1 MQFRKIIPNLEVSY
15 EKPVMSVIGT
25 INGKA
30 PKGNVLVVNTGS
42 ITTKFAYYRDGE
54 TVLDQKLEHSV
65 EELSQFADV
74 MDQDQMR
81 TDKILGAL
89 REKGIRLEDIDI
101 VMARGGLFTPCIT
114 GVYNVNADMRE
125 VLSSSRDGNHA
136 CNLSALIGD
145 NIAQE
150 INALRDKEGIEPR
163 FGKCVAY
170 VADPP
175 MADEMLPECHVGGI
189 PEFPRK
195 TLFHA
200 LNTRA
205 IMRQFLRDTGRKAE
219 DTTAVICHMGGGVTI
234 SLHRAGKV
242 IDTSHGLGGDGPIT
256 PERAGCC
263 PPYPLIDMCFSGK
276 YTKQEIKR
284 KLIGRGGAVA
294 YFGTNDMRVIVQRAK
309 EGIPEYVVFM
319 KAFVLNIAKYIVAQA
334 AVVDG
339 KVDVIILTGGVAYSK
354 DITDAIT
361 RKVDWVAPVRV
372 YPGENELQSLAENGY
387 IILAGETKIHTYD
400 KDRIIED

>member
-1 MQFRKIIPNLEVSY
+1 MNK
-15 EKPVMSVIGT
+15 GT
-25 INGKA
+25 I
-30 PKGNVLVVNTGS
+30 LVVNTGS
-42 ITTKFAYYRDGE
+42 ITTKFAVYKDGKVFLE
-54 TVLDQKLEHSV
+54 QKLEHSV
-65 EELSQFADV
+65 EELSQFANV
-74 MDQDQMR
+74 MDQDRMR
-81 TDKILGAL
+81 TNAIVDAL
-89 REKGIRLEDIDI
+89 AQNGIKLEDIDI
-101 VMARGGLFTPCIT
+101 VMCRGGLFTPCIT

-125 VLSSSRDGNHA
+125 VLATSRDGNHA

-145 NIAQE
+145 NLATE
-150 INALRDKEGIEPR
+150 INELREKQGIKAP

-175 MADEMLPECHVGGI
+175 MADEMLPECHVGGL

-205 IMRQFLRDTGRKAE
+205 IMRRYLRETGRKAE
-219 DTTAVICHMGGGVTI
+219 DTTAIICHMGGGVTI
-234 SLHRAGKV
+234 SLHRGGRV

-276 YTKQEIKR
+276 YTKEEIKK
-284 KLIGRGGAVA
+284 KLIGKGGAVA
-294 YFGTNDMRVIVQRAK
+294 YFGTNDMREIVERAN
-309 EGIPEYVVFM
+309 EGQPDYALFL
-319 KAFVLNIAKYIVAQA
+319 KAFVLNIAKYIVSQG

-361 RKVDWVAPVRV
+361 KKVSWLAPVKV
-372 YPGENELQSLAENGY
+372 YPGENELESLAENGY
-387 IILAGETKIHTYD
+387 IILSGQTKIHTYN

>member
-1 MQFRKIIPNLEVSY
+1 MAET
-15 EKPVMSVIGT
+15 KPQIGT
-25 INGKA
+25 I
-30 PKGNVLVVNTGS
+30 LVVNTGS
-42 ITTKFAYYRDGE
+42 ITTKFAVYKDGKCILE
-54 TVLDQKLEHSV
+54 RKLEHTV
-65 EELSQFADV
+65 KELSRFADV
-74 MDQDQMR
+74 MDQDHMR
-81 TDKILGAL
+81 TDAIINALGEHKIP
-89 REKGIRLEDIDI
+89 LESIDI
-101 VMARGGLFTPCIT
+101 VMCRGGLFTPCVT

-125 VLSSSRDGNHA
+125 VLASSREGNHA

-145 NIAQE
+145 NIAHT
-150 INALRDKEGIEPR
+150 INKLRKEEGLTPR
-163 FGKCVAY
+163 FGPCIAY

-189 PEFPRK
+189 PEFPRR

-205 IMRQFLRDTGRKAE
+205 IMRRYLKDTGRKAE
-219 DTTAVICHMGGGVTI
+219 DTTAIICHMGGGVTI
-234 SLHRAGKV
+234 SLHRNGRV

-284 KLIGRGGAVA
+284 KLIGQGGAVA
-294 YFGTNDMRVIVQRAK
+294 YFGTNDMREVVKHAN
-309 EGIPEYVVFM
+309 EGDEKYVVFM
-319 KAFVLNIAKYIVAQA
+319 KAFVLNIAKYIVAQG

-354 DITDAIT
+354 DITDAIAK
-361 RKVDWVAPVRV
+361 KVSWLAPVVV
-372 YPGENELQSLAENGY
+372 YPGENELASLAENGY
-387 IILAGETKIHTYD
+387 IILAGDTKIHTYN
-400 KDRIIED
+400 KDHIIED

>member
-1 MQFRKIIPNLEVSY
+1 
-15 EKPVMSVIGT
+15 MSAIAT

-30 PKGNVLVVNTGS
+30 PKGNILVVNTGS
-42 ITTKFAYYRDGE
+42 ITTKFAYYSDGE
-54 TVLDQKLEHSV
+54 IVLEQKLEHSV
-65 EELSQFADV
+65 EELSRFADV
-74 MDQDQMR
+74 MDQDKMR
-81 TDKILGAL
+81 TAEILGAL
-89 REKGIRLEDIDI
+89 KEKGIRLEDIDI

-125 VLSSSRDGNHA
+125 VLATSRDGNHA
-136 CNLSALIGD
+136 CNLSAIIGD
-145 NIAQE
+145 DIANE
-150 INALRDKEGIEPR
+150 INAIREKKGITPR
-163 FGKCVAY
+163 FGPCVAY

-205 IMRQFLRDTGRKAE
+205 IMRQYLRDTGRKAE

-234 SLHRAGKV
+234 SLHRGGRV

-263 PPYPLIDMCFSGK
+263 PPYPLIDMCFSGQ
-276 YTKQEIKR
+276 YSKQEIKK
-284 KLIGRGGAVA
+284 KLIGKGGAVA
-294 YFGTNDMRVIVQRAK
+294 YFGTNDMRVIVQKAK
-309 EGIPEYVVFM
+309 EGLPDYVVFM

-361 RKVDWVAPVRV
+361 RKVEWVAPVRV
-372 YPGENELQSLAENGY
+372 YPGENELNSLAENGY
-387 IILAGETKIHTYD
+387 IILAGDTKIHTYN

>member
-1 MQFRKIIPNLEVSY
+1 MITSDK
-15 EKPVMSVIGT
+15 KPQRGT
-25 INGKA
+25 I
-30 PKGNVLVVNTGS
+30 LVVNTGS
-42 ITTKFAYYRDGE
+42 ITTKFAVWKDGE
-54 TVLDQKLEHSV
+54 CILEQKLEHTV
-65 EELSQFADV
+65 AELAHFADV

-81 TDKILGAL
+81 TEAIISALG
-89 REKGIRLEDIDI
+89 KQGIRLEDIDI
-101 VMARGGLFTPCIT
+101 VMCRGGLFTPCIT

-125 VLSSSRDGNHA
+125 VLSTSREGNHA

-145 NIAQE
+145 NIAHN
-150 INALRDKEGIEPR
+150 INELRDKEGLKPA
-163 FGKCVAY
+163 FGPCVAY

-189 PEFPRK
+189 PEFPRR

-205 IMRQFLRDTGRKAE
+205 IMRRYLRESGRKAE
-219 DTTAVICHMGGGVTI
+219 DTTAIICHMGGGVTI
-234 SLHRAGKV
+234 STHRGGRV

-276 YTKQEIKR
+276 YTKEEIKK

-294 YFGTNDMRVIVQRAK
+294 YFGTNDMREVVKHAK
-309 EGIPEYVVFM
+309 EGKEEYVVFM
-319 KAFVLNIAKYIVAQA
+319 KAFVLNIAKYIVAQGA
-334 AVVDG
+334 LVEG
-339 KVDVIILTGGVAYSK
+339 KVDVIILTGGVAFST

-361 RKVDWVAPVRV
+361 KKVSWLAPVVV
-372 YPGENELQSLAENGY
+372 YPGENELASLAENGY
-387 IILAGETKIHTYD
+387 IILAGETKIHTYN
-400 KDRIIED
+400 KDHLIED

>member
-1 MQFRKIIPNLEVSY
+1 
-15 EKPVMSVIGT
+15 MSVIGT

-30 PKGNVLVVNTGS
+30 PQGIVLVVNTGS
-42 ITTKFAYYRDGE
+42 ITTKFAVYRDGE
-54 TVLDQKLEHSV
+54 PILDQKLEHSV

-89 REKGIRLEDIDI
+89 REKGIRVEDIDI

-125 VLSSSRDGNHA
+125 VLATSRDGNHA

-145 NIAQE
+145 NIAHE
-150 INALRDKEGIEPR
+150 INELREKEGLTPR
-163 FGKCVAY
+163 FGACVAY

-234 SLHRAGKV
+234 SLHRGGRV

-276 YTKQEIKR
+276 YTKEEIKK
-284 KLIGRGGAVA
+284 KLIGHGGAVA
-294 YFGTNDMRVIVQRAK
+294 YFGTNDMRVVVQRAK

-361 RKVDWVAPVRV
+361 RKVEWVAPVKV
-372 YPGENELQSLAENGY
+372 YPGENELNSLAENGY
-387 IILAGETKIHTYD
+387 IILAGATKIHTYN
-400 KDRIIED
+400 KNRIIED

>member
-1 MQFRKIIPNLEVSY
+1 MNKGII
-15 EKPVMSVIGT
+15 
-25 INGKA
+25 
-30 PKGNVLVVNTGS
+30 LVVNTGS
-42 ITTKFAYYRDGE
+42 ITTKFAVYKDGKVILE
-54 TVLDQKLEHSV
+54 QKLEHSV
-65 EELSQFADV
+65 EELSKFANV
-74 MDQDQMR
+74 MDQDRMR
-81 TDKILGAL
+81 TDAIVDSLAHN
-89 REKGIRLEDIDI
+89 GIKLEDIDI
-101 VMARGGLFTPCIT
+101 VMCRGGLFTPCIT

-125 VLSSSRDGNHA
+125 VLATSRDGNHA

-145 NIAQE
+145 NLATE
-150 INALRDKEGIEPR
+150 INEIREKNGIAAP

-175 MADEMLPECHVGGI
+175 MADEMLPECHVGGL

-205 IMRQFLRDTGRKAE
+205 IMRRYLRETGRKAE
-219 DTTAVICHMGGGVTI
+219 DTTAIICHMGGGVTI
-234 SLHRAGKV
+234 SLHRGGRV

-276 YTKQEIKR
+276 YTKDEIKK
-284 KLIGRGGAVA
+284 KLIGKGGAVA
-294 YFGTNDMRVIVQRAK
+294 YFGTNDMREIVKRAN
-309 EGIPEYVVFM
+309 EGQPDYALFL
-319 KAFVLNIAKYIVAQA
+319 KAFVLNIAKYIVSQG

-361 RKVDWVAPVRV
+361 KKVSWLAPVKV
-372 YPGENELQSLAENGY
+372 YPGENELESLAENGY
-387 IILAGETKIHTYD
+387 IILSGQTKIHTYN

>member
-1 MQFRKIIPNLEVSY
+1 METLTTVTGNTIPEPMKIVEN
-15 EKPVMSVIGT
+15 

-30 PKGNVLVVNTGS
+30 PVGNVLVVNTGS
-42 ITTKFAYYRDGE
+42 ITTKFGYYVDGE
-54 TVLDQKLEHSV
+54 VVLDRKLEHSV
-65 EELSQFADV
+65 EELSQFKNV
-74 MDQDQMR
+74 MEQDKMR
-81 TDKILGAL
+81 TKAILDAL
-89 REKGIRLEDIDI
+89 KDLGVKLEDIDI
-101 VMARGGLFTPCIT
+101 VMCRGGLFTPCIT
-114 GVYNVNADMRE
+114 GVYNVNDDMRE

-145 NIAQE
+145 DIANE
-150 INALRDKEGIEPR
+150 INAKREKEGLKAR

-189 PEFPRK
+189 PEFHRS

-205 IMRQFLRDTGRKAE
+205 IMRKYLRDTGRKAE
-219 DTTAVICHMGGGVTI
+219 DTTAIICHMGGGVTI
-234 SLHRAGKV
+234 STHRGGKV

-276 YTKQEIKR
+276 YTKEEIKK
-284 KLIGRGGAVA
+284 KLIGHGGAVA
-294 YFGTNDMRVIVQRAK
+294 YFGTNDMRIVEQRAQ
-309 EGIPEYVVFM
+309 EGRPEYVVFM
-319 KAFVLNIAKYIVAQA
+319 KAFVLNIAKYIVAQG

-339 KVDVIILTGGVAYSK
+339 KVDIIILTGGVAYSK
-354 DITDAIT
+354 TITDAIAK
-361 RKVDWVAPVRV
+361 KVSWVAPVKV
-372 YPGENELQSLAENGY
+372 YPGENELGSLAENGY
-387 IILAGETKIHTYD
+387 IILAGATKIHTYN

>member
-1 MQFRKIIPNLEVSY
+1 MTAS
-15 EKPVMSVIGT
+15 EKKGQRGT
-25 INGKA
+25 I
-30 PKGNVLVVNTGS
+30 LVVNTGS
-42 ITTKFAYYRDGE
+42 ITTKFAVYKNGE
-54 TVLDQKLEHSV
+54 CILEQKLEHSV
-65 EELSQFADV
+65 AELAHFADV

-81 TDKILGAL
+81 TDAIISALGQQ
-89 REKGIRLEDIDI
+89 GIHLEDIDI
-101 VMARGGLFTPCIT
+101 VMCRGGLFTPCIT

-125 VLSSSRDGNHA
+125 VLSTSREGNHA

-145 NIAQE
+145 NIARN
-150 INALRDKEGIEPR
+150 INKLRDKEGLKPA
-163 FGKCVAY
+163 FGPCVAY

-189 PEFPRK
+189 PEFPRR

-205 IMRQFLRDTGRKAE
+205 IMRRYLQESGRKAE
-219 DTTAVICHMGGGVTI
+219 ETTAIICHMGGGVTI
-234 SLHRAGKV
+234 STHRGGRV

-276 YTKQEIKR
+276 YTKEEIKK

-294 YFGTNDMRVIVQRAK
+294 YFGTNDMREVVKHAK
-309 EGIPEYVVFM
+309 EGKEEYVVFM
-319 KAFVLNIAKYIVAQA
+319 KAFVLNIAKYIVAQGA
-334 AVVDG
+334 LVEG
-339 KVDVIILTGGVAYSK
+339 KVDVIILTGGVAFST

-361 RKVDWVAPVRV
+361 KKVNWLAPVVV
-372 YPGENELQSLAENGY
+372 YPGENELASLAENGY
-387 IILAGETKIHTYD
+387 IILAGETKIHTYN
-400 KDRIIED
+400 KDHLIED

>member
-1 MQFRKIIPNLEVSY
+1 METLTTVTGNTIPEPMKIVEN
-15 EKPVMSVIGT
+15 

-30 PKGNVLVVNTGS
+30 PVGNVLVVNTGS
-42 ITTKFAYYRDGE
+42 ITTKFGYYVDGE
-54 TVLDQKLEHSV
+54 VVLDRKLEHSV
-65 EELSQFADV
+65 EELSQFKNV
-74 MDQDQMR
+74 MEQDKMR
-81 TDKILGAL
+81 TKAILDAL
-89 REKGIRLEDIDI
+89 KDLGVKLEDIDI
-101 VMARGGLFTPCIT
+101 VMCRGGLFTPCIT
-114 GVYNVNADMRE
+114 GVYNVNEDMRE

-145 NIAQE
+145 DIAGE
-150 INALRDKEGIEPR
+150 INAKREKEGLKAR

-189 PEFPRK
+189 PEFRRA

-205 IMRQFLRDTGRKAE
+205 IMRRYLRDTGRKAE
-219 DTTAVICHMGGGVTI
+219 DTTAIICHMGGGVTI
-234 SLHRAGKV
+234 SLHRDGRV

-276 YTKQEIKR
+276 YTKEEIKK
-284 KLIGRGGAVA
+284 KLIGHGGAVA
-294 YFGTNDMRVIVQRAK
+294 YFGTNDMRIVEQRAQ
-309 EGIPEYVVFM
+309 EGRPEYVVFM
-319 KAFVLNIAKYIVAQA
+319 KAFVLNIAKYIVAQG

-339 KVDVIILTGGVAYSK
+339 KVDIIILTGGVAYSK
-354 DITDAIT
+354 TITDAIAK
-361 RKVDWVAPVRV
+361 KVSWVAPVKV
-372 YPGENELQSLAENGY
+372 YPGENELGSLAENGY
-387 IILAGETKIHTYD
+387 IILAGATKIHTYN

>member
-1 MQFRKIIPNLEVSY
+1 MITTDNNTR
-15 EKPVMSVIGT
+15 GT
-25 INGKA
+25 
-30 PKGNVLVVNTGS
+30 VLVVNTGS
-42 ITTKFAYYRDGE
+42 ITTKFAVYRDGACILE
-54 TVLDQKLEHSV
+54 QKLEHSV
-65 EELSQFADV
+65 EELSKFADV
-74 MDQDQMR
+74 MDQDGMR
-81 TDKILGAL
+81 TRAILGAL
-89 REKGIRLEDIDI
+89 AEKGIRLQDIDI
-101 VMARGGLFTPCIT
+101 VMCRGGLFTPCIT

-125 VLSSSRDGNHA
+125 VLSTSRDGNHA

-145 NIAQE
+145 NIARE
-150 INALRDKEGIEPR
+150 INEIRSKAGTAAGNAP
-163 FGKCVAY
+163 CVAY

-175 MADEMLPECHVGGI
+175 MADEMLPECHIGGI

-205 IMRQFLRDTGRKAE
+205 IMRRYLRETGRKAE

-234 SLHRAGKV
+234 SLHRGGRV

-276 YTKQEIKR
+276 YTKEEIKK

-294 YFGTNDMRVIVQRAK
+294 WFGTNDMREIVKHANAGEEK
-309 EGIPEYVVFM
+309 YVVFL
-319 KAFVLNIAKYIVAQA
+319 KAFVLNISKYIVAQA

-339 KVDVIILTGGVAYSK
+339 RVDAIILTGGVAYSK

-361 RKVDWVAPVRV
+361 AKVSWVAPVVV
-372 YPGENELQSLAENGY
+372 YPGENELDSLAENGY
-387 IILAGETKIHTYD
+387 IILAGKTKIHTYC
-400 KDRIIED
+400 KDRLIED

>member
-1 MQFRKIIPNLEVSY
+1 MNK
-15 EKPVMSVIGT
+15 GT
-25 INGKA
+25 I
-30 PKGNVLVVNTGS
+30 LVVNTGS
-42 ITTKFAYYRDGE
+42 ITTKFAVYKDGKVFLE
-54 TVLDQKLEHSV
+54 KKLEHSV
-65 EELSQFADV
+65 EELSQFANV
-74 MDQDQMR
+74 MDQDRMR
-81 TDKILGAL
+81 TNAIVDSLAQN
-89 REKGIRLEDIDI
+89 GIKLEDIDI
-101 VMARGGLFTPCIT
+101 VMCRGGLFTPCIT

-125 VLSSSRDGNHA
+125 VLATSRDGNHA

-145 NIAQE
+145 NLATE
-150 INALRDKEGIEPR
+150 INEIREKNGIATP

-175 MADEMLPECHVGGI
+175 MADEMLPECHVGGL

-205 IMRQFLRDTGRKAE
+205 IMRRYLRETGRKAE
-219 DTTAVICHMGGGVTI
+219 DTTAIICHMGGGVTI
-234 SLHRAGKV
+234 SLHRGGRV

-276 YTKQEIKR
+276 YTKEEIKK
-284 KLIGRGGAVA
+284 KLIGKGGAVA
-294 YFGTNDMRVIVQRAK
+294 YFGTNDMREIVKRAN
-309 EGIPEYVVFM
+309 EGQPDYALFL
-319 KAFVLNIAKYIVAQA
+319 KAFVLNIAKYIVSQG

-361 RKVDWVAPVRV
+361 KKVSWLAPVKV
-372 YPGENELQSLAENGY
+372 YPGENELESLAENGY
-387 IILAGETKIHTYD
+387 IILSGQTKIHTYN

>member
-1 MQFRKIIPNLEVSY
+1 MNK
-15 EKPVMSVIGT
+15 GT
-25 INGKA
+25 I
-30 PKGNVLVVNTGS
+30 LVVNTGS
-42 ITTKFAYYRDGE
+42 ITTKFAVYKDGKVFLE
-54 TVLDQKLEHSV
+54 QKLEHSV
-65 EELSQFADV
+65 EQLSQFADV
-74 MDQDQMR
+74 MDQERMR
-81 TDKILGAL
+81 TDAIVDAL
-89 REKGIRLEDIDI
+89 VEKGMKLEDIDI
-101 VMARGGLFTPCIT
+101 VMCRGGLFTPCIT

-125 VLSSSRDGNHA
+125 VLATSRDGKHA

-145 NIAQE
+145 NLASE
-150 INALRDKEGIEPR
+150 INQIREKKGLPAP

-175 MADEMLPECHVGGI
+175 MADEMLPECHVGGL

-200 LNTRA
+200 LNSRA
-205 IMRQFLRDTGRKAE
+205 IMRRYLRETGRKAE
-219 DTTAVICHMGGGVTI
+219 ETTAIICHMGGGVTI
-234 SLHRAGKV
+234 SLHRGGKV

-276 YTKQEIKR
+276 YTKEEIKK
-284 KLIGRGGAVA
+284 KLIGKGGAVA
-294 YFGTNDMRVIVQRAK
+294 YFGTNDMREIVKRAN
-309 EGIPEYVVFM
+309 EGKADYALFL
-319 KAFVLNIAKYIVAQA
+319 KAFVLNIAKYIVSQG

-361 RKVDWVAPVRV
+361 KKVSWLAPVKV
-372 YPGENELQSLAENGY
+372 YPGENELESLAENGY
-387 IILAGETKIHTYD
+387 IILAGQTKIHTYN

>member
-1 MQFRKIIPNLEVSY
+1 MTASDKKVQR
-15 EKPVMSVIGT
+15 GT
-25 INGKA
+25 I
-30 PKGNVLVVNTGS
+30 LVVNTGS
-42 ITTKFAYYRDGE
+42 ITTKFAVYKDGE
-54 TVLDQKLEHSV
+54 CILEQKLEHSV
-65 EELSQFADV
+65 AELAHFADV

-81 TDKILGAL
+81 TDAIISALGQQ
-89 REKGIRLEDIDI
+89 GIHLEDIDI
-101 VMARGGLFTPCIT
+101 VMCRGGLFTPCIT

-125 VLSSSRDGNHA
+125 VLSTSREGNHA

-145 NIAQE
+145 NIAHN
-150 INALRDKEGIEPR
+150 INKLRDKEGMKPP
-163 FGKCVAY
+163 FGPCIAY

-189 PEFPRK
+189 PEFPRR

-205 IMRQFLRDTGRKAE
+205 IMRRYLRESGRKAE
-219 DTTAVICHMGGGVTI
+219 ETTAIICHMGGGVTI
-234 SLHRAGKV
+234 STHRGGRV

-276 YTKQEIKR
+276 YTKEEIKK

-294 YFGTNDMRVIVQRAK
+294 YFGTNDMREVVKHAK
-309 EGIPEYVVFM
+309 EGKEEYVVFM
-319 KAFVLNIAKYIVAQA
+319 KAFVLNIAKYIVAQGA
-334 AVVDG
+334 LVEG
-339 KVDVIILTGGVAYSK
+339 KVDVIILTGGVAFST

-361 RKVDWVAPVRV
+361 KKVNWLAPVVV
-372 YPGENELQSLAENGY
+372 YPGENELASLAENGY
-387 IILAGETKIHTYD
+387 IILAGETKIHTYN
-400 KDRIIED
+400 KDHLIED

>member
-1 MQFRKIIPNLEVSY
+1 
-15 EKPVMSVIGT
+15 MSVIGT
-25 INGKA
+25 INGKT
-30 PKGNVLVVNTGS
+30 PKGNILVVNTGS

-54 TVLDQKLEHSV
+54 VVLDRKLEHSV

-81 TDKILGAL
+81 THEILDAL
-89 REKGIRLEDIDI
+89 KKDNIRLEDIDI

-125 VLSSSRDGNHA
+125 VLASSRDGNHA
-136 CNLSALIGD
+136 CNLSAIIAD
-145 NIAQE
+145 NIAVD
-150 INALRDKEGIEPR
+150 INALREKEGLTPR
-163 FGKCVAY
+163 FGPCVAY

-205 IMRQFLRDTGRKAE
+205 IMRQYLRDTGRKAE
-219 DTTAVICHMGGGVTI
+219 ETTAIICHMGGGVTI
-234 SLHRAGKV
+234 SLHRGGKV

-276 YTKQEIKR
+276 YTKQEIKK
-284 KLIGRGGAVA
+284 KLIGKGGAVA
-294 YFGTNDMRVIVQRAK
+294 YFGTNDMRVIVQKAK
-309 EGIPEYVVFM
+309 EGVPEYAIFM

-339 KVDVIILTGGVAYSK
+339 KVDVIILTGGVAYSQ
-354 DITDAIT
+354 DITDAIAA
-361 RKVDWVAPVRV
+361 KVDWVAPVKV

-387 IILAGETKIHTYD
+387 IILAGETKIHTYN

>member
-1 MQFRKIIPNLEVSY
+1 MARIES
-15 EKPVMSVIGT
+15 

-30 PKGNVLVVNTGS
+30 PKGNILVVNTGS
-42 ITTKFAYYRDGE
+42 ITTKFAYYQDGE
-54 TVLDQKLEHSV
+54 ILIDQKLEHSV
-65 EELSQFADV
+65 EELSRFADV
-74 MDQDQMR
+74 MDQDRMR
-81 TDKILGAL
+81 TDAILGAL
-89 REKGIRLEDIDI
+89 REKGVRLEDIDI
-101 VMARGGLFTPCIT
+101 VMCRGGLFTPCIT

-125 VLSSSRDGNHA
+125 VLSESREGNHA

-145 NIAQE
+145 NIAAE
-150 INALRDKEGIEPR
+150 INALREKEGIQPR
-163 FGKCVAY
+163 FGKCIAY

-189 PEFPRK
+189 PEFPRR

-205 IMRQFLRDTGRKAE
+205 IMRRYLRDTGRKAE
-219 DTTAVICHMGGGVTI
+219 DTTAIICHMGGGVTI
-234 SLHRAGKV
+234 STHLDGKV

-276 YTKQEIKR
+276 YTKQEIKK
-284 KLIGRGGAVA
+284 KLIGQGGAVA
-294 YFGTNDMRVIVQRAK
+294 YFGTNDMRVVVERAK
-309 EGIPEYVVFM
+309 QGIPEYVVFM
-319 KAFVLNIAKYIVAQA
+319 KAFVLNIAKYIVAQGA
-334 AVVDG
+334 LVDG
-339 KVDVIILTGGVAYSK
+339 KVDVIILTGGVAYSQ

-361 RKVDWVAPVRV
+361 RKVSWLAPVRV
-372 YPGENELQSLAENGY
+372 YPGENELESLAENGY
-387 IILAGETKIHTYD
+387 IILAGDTKIHTYN

>member
-1 MQFRKIIPNLEVSY
+1 MARIEN
-15 EKPVMSVIGT
+15 

-30 PKGNVLVVNTGS
+30 PKGNILVVNTGS
-42 ITTKFAYYRDGE
+42 ITTKFAYYQNGDI
-54 TVLDQKLEHSV
+54 VIDQKLEHSV
-65 EELSQFADV
+65 EELSKFADV
-74 MDQDQMR
+74 MDQDRMR
-81 TDKILGAL
+81 TDAILGAL
-89 REKGIRLEDIDI
+89 KEKGIRLEDIDI
-101 VMARGGLFTPCIT
+101 VMCRGGLFTPCIT

-125 VLSSSRDGNHA
+125 VLSSSREGNHA

-145 NIAQE
+145 NIAEE
-150 INALRDKEGIEPR
+150 INALRDKEGLKPR
-163 FGKCVAY
+163 FGKCIAY

-189 PEFPRK
+189 PEFPRR

-205 IMRQFLRDTGRKAE
+205 IMRRFLRDTGRKAE
-219 DTTAVICHMGGGVTI
+219 DTTAIICHMGGGVTI
-234 SLHRAGKV
+234 SLHRGGRV

-276 YTKQEIKR
+276 YTKQEIKK
-284 KLIGRGGAVA
+284 KLIGKGGAVA
-294 YFGTNDMRVIVQRAK
+294 YFGTNDMREVVRKAQ
-309 EGIPEYVVFM
+309 EGVPEYSVFM

-339 KVDVIILTGGVAYSK
+339 KVDVIILTGGVAYSQY
-354 DITDAIT
+354 ITDAVT
-361 RKVDWVAPVRV
+361 RKVSWVAPVRV
-372 YPGENELQSLAENGY
+372 YPGENELESLAENGY
-387 IILAGETKIHTYD
+387 IILAGETKIHTYN
-400 KDRIIED
+400 KDHLIED

>member
-1 MQFRKIIPNLEVSY
+1 MARIES
-15 EKPVMSVIGT
+15 

-30 PKGNVLVVNTGS
+30 PKGNILVVNTGS
-42 ITTKFAYYRDGE
+42 ITTKFAYYQDGE
-54 TVLDQKLEHSV
+54 ILIDQKLEHSV
-65 EELSQFADV
+65 QELSRFADV
-74 MDQDQMR
+74 MDQDRMR
-81 TDKILGAL
+81 TDAILSAL
-89 REKGIRLEDIDI
+89 REKGVRLEDIDI
-101 VMARGGLFTPCIT
+101 VMCRGGLFTPCIT

-125 VLSSSRDGNHA
+125 VLSESREGNHA

-145 NIAQE
+145 NIAAE
-150 INALRDKEGIEPR
+150 INALREKEGIQPR
-163 FGKCVAY
+163 FGKCIAY

-189 PEFPRK
+189 PEFPRR

-205 IMRQFLRDTGRKAE
+205 IMRRYLRDTGRKAE
-219 DTTAVICHMGGGVTI
+219 DTTAIICHMGGGVTI
-234 SLHRAGKV
+234 STHRDGKV

-276 YTKQEIKR
+276 YTKQEIKK
-284 KLIGRGGAVA
+284 KLIGQGGAVA
-294 YFGTNDMRVIVQRAK
+294 YFGTNDMRVVVERAK
-309 EGIPEYVVFM
+309 QGIPEYVVFM
-319 KAFVLNIAKYIVAQA
+319 KAFVLNIAKYIVAQGA
-334 AVVDG
+334 LVDG
-339 KVDVIILTGGVAYSK
+339 KVDVIILTGGVAYSQ

-361 RKVDWVAPVRV
+361 RKVSWLAPVRV
-372 YPGENELQSLAENGY
+372 YPGENELESLAENGY
-387 IILAGETKIHTYD
+387 IILAGDTKIHTYN

>member
-1 MQFRKIIPNLEVSY
+1 MTASDKKVQR
-15 EKPVMSVIGT
+15 GT
-25 INGKA
+25 I
-30 PKGNVLVVNTGS
+30 LVVNTGS
-42 ITTKFAYYRDGE
+42 ITTKFAVYKDGE
-54 TVLDQKLEHSV
+54 CILEQKLEHSV
-65 EELSQFADV
+65 AELAHFADV

-81 TDKILGAL
+81 TDAIISALGQQ
-89 REKGIRLEDIDI
+89 GIHLEDIDI
-101 VMARGGLFTPCIT
+101 VMCRGGLFTPCIT

-125 VLSSSRDGNHA
+125 VLSTSREGNHA

-145 NIAQE
+145 NIAHN
-150 INALRDKEGIEPR
+150 INKLRDKEGMKPP
-163 FGKCVAY
+163 FGPCIAY

-189 PEFPRK
+189 PEFPRR

-205 IMRQFLRDTGRKAE
+205 IMRRYLRDTGRKAE
-219 DTTAVICHMGGGVTI
+219 DTTAIICHMGGGVTI
-234 SLHRAGKV
+234 STHRGGRV

-276 YTKQEIKR
+276 YTKEEIKK

-294 YFGTNDMRVIVQRAK
+294 YFGTNDMREVVKRAK
-309 EGIPEYVVFM
+309 EGVPEYVVFM
-319 KAFVLNIAKYIVAQA
+319 KAFVLNIAKYIVAQGA
-334 AVVDG
+334 LVEG
-339 KVDVIILTGGVAYSK
+339 KVDVIILTGGVAFST

-361 RKVDWVAPVRV
+361 KKVNWLAPVVV
-372 YPGENELQSLAENGY
+372 YPGENELGSLAENGY
-387 IILAGETKIHTYD
+387 IILAGATKIHTYN

>member
-1 MQFRKIIPNLEVSY
+1 MARIES
-15 EKPVMSVIGT
+15 

-30 PKGNVLVVNTGS
+30 PIGNILVVNTGS
-42 ITTKFAYYRDGE
+42 ITTKFAYYRDGDILLE
-54 TVLDQKLEHSV
+54 QKLEHSA

-74 MDQDQMR
+74 MEQDRMR
-81 TDKILGAL
+81 TDAILNAL
-89 REKGIRLEDIDI
+89 RDKGLRLEDIDI
-101 VMARGGLFTPCIT
+101 VMCRGGLFTPCIT
-114 GVYNVNADMRE
+114 GVYDVNADMKE
-125 VLSSSRDGNHA
+125 VLSSSREGNHA

-145 NIAQE
+145 NIAGE
-150 INALRDKEGIEPR
+150 INEIREKEGLQPR

-189 PEFPRK
+189 PEFPRR

-205 IMRQFLRDTGRKAE
+205 IMRRYLRDTGRKAE

-234 SLHRAGKV
+234 SLHRGGKV

-263 PPYPLIDMCFSGK
+263 PPFALIDMCFSGK
-276 YTKQEIKR
+276 YTKQEIKK
-284 KLIGRGGAVA
+284 KLIGKGGAVA
-294 YFGTNDMRVIVQRAK
+294 YFGTNDMRLVEEKAQ
-309 EGIPEYVVFM
+309 EGVPEYELFM
-319 KAFVLNIAKYIVAQA
+319 KAFVLNIAKYIVAQG

-339 KVDVIILTGGVAYSK
+339 KVDAIILTGGIAYSK
-354 DITDAIT
+354 PITEAIA
-361 RKVDWVAPVRV
+361 RKVSWLAPVKV
-372 YPGENELQSLAENGY
+372 YPGENELDSLAENGY
-387 IILAGETKIHTYD
+387 IILSGATKIHTYN
-400 KDRIIED
+400 KDHIIED

>member
-1 MQFRKIIPNLEVSY
+1 MNK
-15 EKPVMSVIGT
+15 GT
-25 INGKA
+25 I
-30 PKGNVLVVNTGS
+30 LVVNTGS
-42 ITTKFAYYRDGE
+42 ITTKFAVYKDGKVFLE
-54 TVLDQKLEHSV
+54 KKLEHSV
-65 EELSQFADV
+65 EELSQFANV
-74 MDQDQMR
+74 MDQDRMR
-81 TDKILGAL
+81 TNAIVDSLAQN
-89 REKGIRLEDIDI
+89 GIKLEDIDI
-101 VMARGGLFTPCIT
+101 VMCRGGLFTPCIT

-125 VLSSSRDGNHA
+125 VLATSRDGNHA

-145 NIAQE
+145 NLATE
-150 INALRDKEGIEPR
+150 INELREKQGLKAP

-175 MADEMLPECHVGGI
+175 MADEMLPECHVGGL

-205 IMRQFLRDTGRKAE
+205 IMRRYLRETGRKAE
-219 DTTAVICHMGGGVTI
+219 DTTAIICHMGGGVTI
-234 SLHRAGKV
+234 SLHRGGRV

-276 YTKQEIKR
+276 YTKDEIKK
-284 KLIGRGGAVA
+284 KLIGKGGAVA
-294 YFGTNDMRVIVQRAK
+294 YFGTNDMREIVKRAN
-309 EGIPEYVVFM
+309 EGQPDYALFL
-319 KAFVLNIAKYIVAQA
+319 KAFVLNIAKYIVSQG

-361 RKVDWVAPVRV
+361 KKVSWLAPVKV
-372 YPGENELQSLAENGY
+372 YPGENELESLAENGY
-387 IILAGETKIHTYD
+387 IILSGQTKIHTYN

>member
-1 MQFRKIIPNLEVSY
+1 
-15 EKPVMSVIGT
+15 MSAIAT

-30 PKGNVLVVNTGS
+30 PKGNILVVNTGS
-42 ITTKFAYYRDGE
+42 ITTKFAYYSDGE
-54 TVLDQKLEHSV
+54 IVLEQKLEHSV

-125 VLSSSRDGNHA
+125 VLSTSRDGNHA

-145 NIAQE
+145 NIAHE
-150 INALRDKEGIEPR
+150 INELREKEGLTPR
-163 FGKCVAY
+163 FGACVAY

-205 IMRQFLRDTGRKAE
+205 IMRQYLRDTGRKAE

-234 SLHRAGKV
+234 SLHRGGRV

-263 PPYPLIDMCFSGK
+263 PPYPLIDMCFSGQ
-276 YTKQEIKR
+276 YSKQEIKK
-284 KLIGRGGAVA
+284 KLIGKGGAVA

-309 EGIPEYVVFM
+309 EGLPDYVVFM

-361 RKVDWVAPVRV
+361 RKVEWVAPVRV
-372 YPGENELQSLAENGY
+372 YPGENELNSLAENGY
-387 IILAGETKIHTYD
+387 IILAGDTKIHTYNKD
-400 KDRIIED
+400 KIIED

>member
-1 MQFRKIIPNLEVSY
+1 
-15 EKPVMSVIGT
+15 MSRIGN

-30 PKGNVLVVNTGS
+30 PVGNILVVNTGS
-42 ITTKFAYYRDGE
+42 ITTKFAFYKDGE
-54 TVLDQKLEHSV
+54 VVLEQKLEHSV
-65 EELSQFADV
+65 EELSRFADV
-74 MDQDQMR
+74 MDQEGMR
-81 TDKILGAL
+81 TRAITDAL
-89 REKGIRLEDIDI
+89 RQKGIRLEDIDI
-101 VMARGGLFTPCIT
+101 VMCRGGLFTPCIT

-125 VLSSSRDGNHA
+125 VLSSSREGNHA

-150 INALRDKEGIEPR
+150 INRIRDEEGEKPR
-163 FGKCVAY
+163 FGPCVAY

-189 PEFPRK
+189 PEFPRR

-205 IMRQFLRDTGRKAE
+205 IMRRYLRDTGRKAE
-219 DTTAVICHMGGGVTI
+219 DTTAIICHMGGGVTI
-234 SLHRAGKV
+234 STHRGGKV

-276 YTKQEIKR
+276 YTKQEVKR
-284 KLIGRGGAVA
+284 KLIGQGGAVA
-294 YFGTNDMRVIVQRAK
+294 YFGTNDMRVVEQRAK

-319 KAFVLNIAKYIVAQA
+319 KAFVLNIAKYIVAQGA
-334 AVVDG
+334 LVEG

-354 DITDAIT
+354 GITDAIT
-361 RKVDWVAPVRV
+361 KKVSWLAPVRV
-372 YPGENELQSLAENGY
+372 YPGENELESLAENGY
-387 IILAGETKIHTYD
+387 IILAGATKIHCYN
-400 KDRIIED
+400 KDHIIED

>member
-1 MQFRKIIPNLEVSY
+1 MNKGII
-15 EKPVMSVIGT
+15 
-25 INGKA
+25 
-30 PKGNVLVVNTGS
+30 LVVNTGS
-42 ITTKFAYYRDGE
+42 ITTKFAVYKDGKVFLE
-54 TVLDQKLEHSV
+54 QKLEHTV
-65 EELSQFADV
+65 EELSKFANV
-74 MDQDQMR
+74 MDQDRMR
-81 TDKILGAL
+81 TRAIVDSLAQN
-89 REKGIRLEDIDI
+89 GIKLEDIDI
-101 VMARGGLFTPCIT
+101 VMCRGGLFTPCIT

-125 VLSSSRDGNHA
+125 VLSTSRDGNHA

-145 NIAQE
+145 NLATE
-150 INALRDKEGIEPR
+150 INEIRGKKGLHAP

-175 MADEMLPECHVGGI
+175 MADEMLPECHVGGL

-205 IMRQFLRDTGRKAE
+205 IMRRYLRESGRKAE
-219 DTTAVICHMGGGVTI
+219 DTTAIICHMGGGVTI
-234 SLHRAGKV
+234 SLHRGGRV

-276 YTKQEIKR
+276 YTKEEIKK
-284 KLIGRGGAVA
+284 KLIGKGGAVA
-294 YFGTNDMRVIVQRAK
+294 YFGTNDMREIVKRAN
-309 EGIPEYVVFM
+309 EGQADYALFL
-319 KAFVLNIAKYIVAQA
+319 KAFVLNIAKYIVSQG

-354 DITDAIT
+354 DITDAIAK
-361 RKVDWVAPVRV
+361 KVSWLAPVKV
-372 YPGENELQSLAENGY
+372 YPGENELESLAENGY
-387 IILAGETKIHTYD
+387 IILAGQTKIHTYN